1 MFIINFILFVRVY
14 GYRYIYI
21 KKWYRVFGVIENII
35 GLSCRI
41 KIFWLKNVL
50 LN

>member
-21 KKWYRVFGVIENII
+21 KKWYWVCEVIENII
-35 GLSCRI
+35 GLSCCI
-41 KIFWLKNVL
+41 KIFWLKNV
-50 LN
+50 